1 MIYFIT
7 GNKNKFDEVKA
18 ILHEVE
24 QLDIDLPE
32 IQELDAHKVIQAK
45 LEEAFRHKQGEFIV
59 EDTSLLFECINGL
72 PGTFIKWFMKS
83 VGNDGLVNLVN
94 KLGDNKAVAKTVI
107 GYARN
112 PKEIYY
118 FEGDISGT
126 IVTQK
131 AESSFGWDPIFL
143 PDGHSKTFAE
153 MDSSEKNEI
162 SMRRIAVQKLKDFLE
177 Q

>member
-131 AESSFGWDPIFL
+131 AESSFGTVNDNTKARPKVALF
-143 PDGHSKTFAE
+143 
-153 MDSSEKNEI
+153 SST
-162 SMRRIAVQKLKDFLE
+162 KL
-177 Q
+177 